1 MEPTLTPALSLK
13 QQTGQMLIAGFE
25 GTALNAETEDLI
37 VNHHVGGFILFERN
51 YESPEQLHRLL
62 QDMQRVA
69 ASTPSAL
76 PLFVS
81 VDQEGGRIA
90 RLKEPFTRFPPP
102 ILLDRI
108 RSEELAR
115 EYGRTLTAELAEVG
129 INMDYAPV
137 LDVHT
142 NPDNPV
148 IGDRAF
154 SSDPEWAARLAGAFL
169 RGCRDSGMIPVGK
182 HFPGHGDTH
191 LDSHLDLP
199 TVDRSLD
206 QLEQVELEPFRQT
219 IQTGLE
225 AVMTAH
231 VVYPAWDPEHPATF
245 SKTILQSVLRQQLG
259 FEGLI
264 ISDDLEMKA
273 VEKYCPFETFAERG
287 VAAGLDVFLVCHNR
301 DKVLALRD
309 QLVQGVE
316 DSLIDKN
323 CIDASCQRIV
333 ELKKHIR
340 PIPERSPDTAA
351 WKVHQQT
358 ADQIQSTADPN

>member
-1 MEPTLTPALSLK
+1 MTTLSLK
-13 QQTGQMLIAGFE
+13 EQAGQMLIAGFE
-25 GTALNAETEDLI
+25 GTTLNAETEDLI

-62 QDMQRVA
+62 RDMQGLA
-69 ASTPSAL
+69 ASTPCGL
-76 PLFVS
+76 PLFIS

-90 RLKEPFTRFPPP
+90 RLKEPFTSFPTP
-102 ILLDRI
+102 ILLDKI

-115 EYGRTLTAELAEVG
+115 EYGRALTAELADVG

-169 RGCRDSGMIPVGK
+169 HGCRESGMIPVGK

-199 TVDRSLD
+199 TVERS
-206 QLEQVELEPFRQT
+206 QEELERIELEPFRQT
-219 IQTGLE
+219 IANGLE

-231 VVYPAWDPEHPATF
+231 VMYPAWDPDHPATF
-245 SKTILQSVLRQQLG
+245 SKTILKTLLRQQLG

-273 VEKYCPFETFAERG
+273 VEKYCAFETFAERG

-301 DKVLALRD
+301 DKVLGLRD
-309 QLVQGVE
+309 QLIQGVE
-316 DSLIDKN
+316 DNRIDKEKVE
-323 CIDASCQRIV
+323 ASCRRIV
-333 ELKKHIR
+333 ELKKRIR
-340 PIPERSPDTAA
+340 SVPAQTPDVTA
-351 WKVHQQT
+351 WKTHHQIV
-358 ADQIQSTADPN
+358 DQIQKSADSS